1 MSLGRVLVSC
11 GEPSGDLYAGDLVHH
26 LRDRAGPLDVFGLGG
41 DRLEGEGG
49 RLLAHVR
56 ELAVV
61 GLLEVLRHLRRLRA
75 VFRSVLEEVE
85 RQRPD
90 VAVLVDYADFNLRLA
105 RELKARGV
113 PVVYYV
119 SPQVWA
125 WRRGRIRA
133 IRDSVARMVVIFPF
147 EEPLYREA
155 GVPVTFVG
163 HPLVDL
169 ARPAADRAAFLTGQ
183 GLDPQRPV
191 LAVLPGSRRQEVAH
205 NLAPIAGALR
215 QLRALRPD
223 LQLALAVA
231 PSLDPARLDP
241 CLSGLPVTRVAGRT
255 HALLSAAT
263 AGIVASG
270 TATVEAA
277 LMDLPMV
284 VVYRVSPLTYAL
296 GRPFVRVPHFA
307 MANLI
312 AGREVVKELIQRDF
326 RSEAVAREALAVLED
341 PGRRDRIREGLA
353 QIRAR
358 LGPPGA
364 SARAAAVVAQLLGEP
379 KKIDTERLYVRPSQV
394 DSREKGWP

>member
-1 MSLGRVLVSC
+1 VLVSC

-26 LRDRAGPLDVFGLGG
+26 LRQRAGPLDVFGLGG
-41 DRLEGEGG
+41 DRLEAEGG

-56 ELAVV
+56 DLAVV

-75 VFRSVLEEVE
+75 VFRTVLEEVD
-85 RQRPD
+85 RTRPA

-105 RELKARGV
+105 RELKGRGV

-125 WRRGRIRA
+125 WRRGRVRA
-133 IRDSVARMVVIFPF
+133 IRKSVDQMVVIFPF

-169 ARPAADRAAFLTGQ
+169 ARPAADRSAFLAGE
-183 GLDPQRPV
+183 GLDPSRPV
-191 LAVLPGSRRQEVAH
+191 LAVLPGSRRQEVVH

-215 QLRALRPD
+215 RLRELRAD
-223 LQLALAVA
+223 LQFALAVA
-231 PSLDPARLDP
+231 PALDPAVLDRD
-241 CLSGLPVTRVAGRT
+241 LAGLKVVRIGGQT
-255 HALLSAAT
+255 HALLSAAS

-284 VVYRVSPLTYAL
+284 VVYRLSPLTYAL
-296 GRPFVRVPHFA
+296 GRPFVRVPHYA

-312 AGREVVKELIQRDF
+312 AEREIVKELIQRDF
-326 RSEAVAREALAVLED
+326 QPETVTREVLAVLED
-341 PGRRDRIREGLA
+341 AGRRDRVREGLA
-353 QIRAR
+353 LVRSR

-364 SARAAAVVAQLLGEP
+364 SARAAAVVAGLLSDS
-379 KKIDTERLYVRPSQV
+379 KKS
-394 DSREKGWP
+394 